1 MEIAAVLALGKPLV
15 FACGK
20 VETEGRVAPFRRWGA
35 ARVKVVRG
43 LGAIAMLKNCSDMVD
58 VETAQAAVEADKV
71 RELAAIGPENF
82 KRINQAV
89 AAALDTGH
97 SALINQVFE
106 VDAFNVGEPKPLQA
120 LPSLRVPDAFASACA
135 AGQLEVIVELWR
147 THTEAMAAYLAGE
160 GRVGGTPEKTGR
172 WYPVWLASLNGR
184 HAVVKW
190 LLEEV
195 GAAADGNPER
205 GGTALSAAAQRGHL
219 EVVRMLVAAGVD
231 VNQIGKISTAAE
243 SGTGSRVVDA
253 DALSFAVQRAHAE
266 VVEVLLKAGA
276 NVNPVATRSHP
287 LVGYPMTLL
296 GTAIS
301 TLYVCVNGEDPFTQT
316 PAVRMKIMKLL
327 VAAGANVDDDPLV
340 LALMMVM
347 YQQGGGDVPK
357 GDANMKSLVMME
369 RHLGTGQ
376 IMSMI
381 SEPLQRGAMEALIGK
396 CALSPY
402 TPSTNS
408 VSCDGCSKPVAMGD
422 SAFSCR
428 KCNFDLC
435 QECMGGANSLPMV
448 EKDVAAAAAANA
460 ANASS
465 TPPGGRNTG
474 RKQASHEAD
483 EGRAGYE
490 RGPGDAAEGGGG
502 AEGEGGSTV
511 TAQTGDSSN
520 AGADAERTLNNNIE
534 TGVNAERTVVVETR
548 AEAAD
553 AERALDIET
562 RAEAAWVAAQQA
574 LAEKGGDLGAAVEW
588 LRMQPPDSPLF
599 GDGYSAPATATTP
612 AQAPTPTATAVGS
625 QVSATTSAQA
635 STATSGQDAISTNG
649 DEREANDLKN
659 ATKARQA
666 REDQRRKEEEDRTRE
681 EERVAA
687 AANVLDMGVNGAFD
701 MDSPPATAPVLQSQL
716 STGMQETFEIY
727 QALNTPDSQVR
738 LTTFREHPA

>member
-1 MEIAAVLALGKPLV
+1 MEIAAVLALGKPIV

-43 LGAIAMLKNCSDMVD
+43 DGAINMLKNCSDVVD

-82 KRINQAV
+82 KQINQAV
-89 AAALDTGH
+89 AAALDAGH
-97 SALINQVFE
+97 SALINEVFE

-160 GRVGGTPEKTGR
+160 GRVGGTTEKTGR
-172 WYPVWLASLNGR
+172 WYPVWLASMNGR

-231 VNQIGKISTAAE
+231 VNQIGKMTTAAE
-243 SGTGSRVVDA
+243 SGTGSRVVNA
-253 DALSFAVQRAHAE
+253 DALSFAVQQAHAE

-276 NVNPVATRSHP
+276 NVNPVATRLHP
-287 LVGYPMTLL
+287 VFGNSPVTLL
-296 GTAIS
+296 GIATS
-301 TLYVCVNGEDPFTQT
+301 MCMLGDEDPCAKT
-316 PAVRMKIMKLL
+316 PAVRTKIMKLL

-340 LALMMVM
+340 LDVMMAM
-347 YQQGGGDVPK
+347 YPIARHARTFKRTISHRDL
-357 GDANMKSLVMME
+357 MKSLVMME

-381 SEPLQRGAMEALIGK
+381 SEPFHRGAMEALIGK

-422 SAFSCR
+422 SAFGCR
-428 KCNFDLC
+428 KCNFNLC
-435 QECMGGANSLPMV
+435 QECMGR
-448 EKDVAAAAAANA
+448 AAANAANA

-465 TPPGGRNTG
+465 TPAGGRNTG
-474 RKQASHEAD
+474 RKQASHKAD

-490 RGPGDAAEGGGG
+490 RGSGDAAEDGGG

-520 AGADAERTLNNNIE
+520 AGADAERTLNNNIG
-534 TGVNAERTVVVETR
+534 TRADVVNAERTVVVEMR

-574 LAEKGGDLGAAVEW
+574 LAETGGDLGAAVEW

-599 GDGYSAPATATTP
+599 GDGHSAPATATTP

-635 STATSGQDAISTNG
+635 STATSGQDAMTNG

-687 AANVLDMGVNGAFD
+687 AANVLDMGADGAFD
-701 MDSPPATAPVLQSQL
+701 MDSPPATTPVLQSQL